1 MFFKID
7 FLLGL
12 QESFGDLNLRFNLLV
27 AIRKTIKG
35 LGRLKTNK
43 YTLIHS
49 KTGYARTIKS
59 PNLVESKEQITRGG
73 GFELLIKPT
82 IDGLYEL
89 L

>member
-12 QESFGDLNLRFNLLV
+12 QESFGDLNLKYNLLI

-49 KTGYARTIKS
+49 KTGHAKTIKF
-59 PNLVESKEQITRGG
+59 PNIVESKEQATWGG
-73 GFELLIKPT
+73 GLSS
-82 IDGLYEL
+82 
-89 L
+89 